1 MKVATERWSSDL
13 SNWDPLVFL
22 LILLSLP
29 TQVGLHFWPDFSFV
43 SGVRVDYLSPTLYL
57 TDILIIALFLVCFLN
72 KKINFKINIYFLFF
86 YCLLLLGALLS
97 KNIPAAIFGIIK
109 LSEFIF
115 LGFYVYKNVRVSRT
129 FLNVL
134 SLDLI
139 FESLLGI
146 LQFLNHASI
155 GGIFYYF
162 GERTFSSTTPGI
174 ANASING
181 ALILRPYATFPH
193 PNVLAAFLLT
203 GITFLFFFAKT
214 KTRLEK
220 YFFAV
225 TIIISSAC
233 LILTLGRVAILG
245 FGFLILFRLTEA
257 LKNKSKHGVVLICG
271 LIIVCFAVLLPYL
284 GRFNLRLTDE
294 SVMQRETVAKASL
307 KMIENHPLFGV
318 GINNFL
324 IELPNYTRSAGYFYL
339 QPVHN
344 IFLLAFSQIGLIAG
358 LMFITLLIFAF
369 RSANIRLKF
378 MLFLVC
384 FLGLFDHYFLTLQQA
399 QIIFSLVL
407 GLSFTKQ
414 NPSNLIK

>member
-1 MKVATERWSSDL
+1 M
-13 SNWDPLVFL
+13 
-22 LILLSLP
+22 P
-29 TQVGLHFWPDFSFV
+29 TQVGFHFWPDFSFV

-57 TDILIIALFLVCFLN
+57 TDILIIVLFVACFLN
-72 KKINFKINIYFLFF
+72 KKISFRPNIYFLFF
-86 YCLLLLGALLS
+86 YCLLFLGALLS
-97 KNIPAAIFGIIK
+97 KSIPAAILGIVK

-115 LGFYVYKNVRVSRT
+115 LGFYIYKNVSLSKT
-129 FLNVL
+129 FLKVL
-134 SLDLI
+134 SLGLI

-181 ALILRPYATFPH
+181 ALILRPYATFSH
-193 PNVLAAFLLT
+193 PNVLAAYLLF
-203 GITFLFFFAKT
+203 GIAFLFFFAKT
-214 KTRLEK
+214 KTRFEK

-225 TIIISSAC
+225 TITVSSIC

-245 FGFLILFRLTEA
+245 FGFLALFRLIGA
-257 LKNKSKHGVVLICG
+257 LKNKSKQGVVLIFG
-271 LIIVCFAVLLPYL
+271 LIIVCLAVLLPNL
-284 GRFNLRLTDE
+284 GRFNLSLTDE
-294 SVMQRETVAKASL
+294 SVVQRETLAKASL
-307 KMIENHPLFGV
+307 RMIENHPFSGV

-324 IELPNYTRSAGYFYL
+324 IELPNYTRNKAFFYL

-358 LMFITLLIFAF
+358 LMFMILLFFAF
-369 RSANIRLKF
+369 RSANIKFKF

-384 FLGLFDHYFLTLQQA
+384 LLGFFDHYFLTLQQA
-399 QIIFSLVL
+399 QILFALAL
-407 GLSFTKQ
+407 GLSFAKQ
-414 NPSNLIK
+414 NSSNLIK